1 MSPPW
6 YGTPMYPTTRSAAGG
21 QQGRR
26 GVGEG
31 QAGRTGGRAGSWGRA
46 VGGRPELPT
55 RGSPAPA
62 ARAAHP
68 RRWCSRSR
76 SSRRGAMT
84 SFSSPAAQGR
94 AGVGRVQTWGRGQAA
109 WCGGAMPCRRPTPP
123 APPPSTFRAPH
134 NRAAGLTR
142 QAEVGHILK
151 RAICVLDVHLV
162 VLPRGVAST
171 RRRQS
176 RAVESKRST
185 TPAPPALQPHRP
197 QATLT
202 CTGTGT
208 CTHTCARAKP
218 SSPMHRR

>member
-31 QAGRTGGRAGSWGRA
+31 QAGRTGGRAGSWAAPWAAGRSCPPGA
-46 VGGRPELPT
+46 AQRPQRAQRTRGVGVVEAGVAGGRDDVVQLAGCT
-55 RGSPAPA
+55 G
-62 ARAAHP
+62 
-68 RRWCSRSR
+68 
-76 SSRRGAMT
+76 
-84 SFSSPAAQGR
+84 QG
-94 AGVGRVQTWGRGQAA
+94 GWGRVQTWGRGQAA

-202 CTGTGT
+202 CTRTGT